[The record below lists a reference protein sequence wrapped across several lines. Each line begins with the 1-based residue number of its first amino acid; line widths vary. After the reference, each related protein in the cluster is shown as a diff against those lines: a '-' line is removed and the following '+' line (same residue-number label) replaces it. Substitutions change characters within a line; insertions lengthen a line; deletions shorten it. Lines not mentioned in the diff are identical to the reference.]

1 MVMLMLRIKL
11 KTGCGMIIG
20 FSEDDMH
27 KNKGTNLPH

>member
-20 FSEDDMH
+20 FCETDVL
-27 KNKGTNLPH
+27 KNNGTNLPH